1 MPAADLLQR
10 LHNVRGRNGKWS
22 ATCPAHGSGK
32 NRALA
37 ITEATDGRVL
47 IHCFGGCETESVL
60 ASVGMT
66 WADVMPEPVAG
77 ALKPLRRPYSYGQV
91 ARALSAELHVAYVQL
106 CRASR
111 GEEID
116 RERAGKAAQRIADFV
131 KELEQAG

>member
-1 MPAADLLQR
+1 MPAADLIARLQ
-10 LHNVRGRNGKWS
+10 HVRGRNGKWS

-32 NRALA
+32 NRALT
-37 ITEATDGRVL
+37 ITETTDGRVL
-47 IHCFGGCETESVL
+47 LHCFGGCETESVL
-60 ASVGMT
+60 AAVGMT

-111 GEEID
+111 GEDID
-116 RERAGKAAQRIADFV
+116 RDRAKVAAERIADFI
-131 KELEQAG
+131 KELERAG